1 MILEALLIAAGSAV
15 VAGAAI
21 MTKDKDKIIQPVIID
36 KRIDNSVHNNNC
48 NNNNRYNKFKL
59 ASNKAEQKIQDSY
72 NQNTF
77 NQDNNIKNNYKD
89 SHNIQQSTEI
99 DHDKIIDE
107 LYLRYKLDKNADDL
121 NKLMEELNN
130 L

>member
-1 MILEALLIAAGSAV
+1 MILEALLIAAGSIIV
-15 VAGAAI
+15 TGAAI

-59 ASNKAEQKIQDSY
+59 SSNKAEQKIQDSY

-89 SHNIQQSTEI
+89 SHNIQQSAEI